1 MLLPRRPRLQRS
13 DTPIG
18 DMLLNAVG
26 NEPLPTWNRNRGRIG
41 MDGKRK
47 PGGEWDYIRS
57 LPIKTRRRLTGAGYM
72 AKNAMAPDEFA
83 DMLRNNVPHLAGRG
97 DTECHAW
104 FVKHALLALTERRR
118 ADRYD
123 RHLAYARSRGAPS
136 YYALRN
142 AEAFLDGYD
151 SLWQMRKAKGWS

>member
-1 MLLPRRPRLQRS
+1 MLLLRRPRIQHT

-18 DMLLNAVG
+18 DMLYITTG
-26 NEPLPTWNRNRGRIG
+26 GEPMPTWNRNRGHLS

-47 PGGEWDYIRS
+47 PGGEWDYIRA

-72 AKNAMAPDEFA
+72 AKNAMQPDDFA
-83 DMLRNNVPHLAGRG
+83 DMIRRNGPNTGRLS
-97 DTECHAW
+97 DYECHAW
-104 FVKHALLALTERRR
+104 YVSMALRALTERRR
-118 ADRYD
+118 AEHRD

-151 SLWQMRKAKGWS
+151 SLWHKRKAMGWS

>member
-1 MLLPRRPRLQRS
+1 MLLPRRPRITRS
-13 DTPIG
+13 ATPVG
-18 DMLLNAVG
+18 DMLHSVLG
-26 NEPLPTWNRNRGRIG
+26 GEPMPTWNRNRGHRG

-47 PGGEWDYIRS
+47 PGGEWDYIRA
-57 LPIKTRRRLTGAGYM
+57 LPLKTRRRLTGAGYM
-72 AKNAMAPDEFA
+72 AKNAMSPDDFA
-83 DMLRNNVPHLAGRG
+83 DMIRRYAPGMGSAG

-104 FVKHALLALTERRR
+104 YVKHALLALTERRQ

-151 SLWQMRKAKGWS
+151 SLWHKRKAKGWS